1 MTDDYLVDGRPPD
14 EADDVDI
21 LAQIDALAPWRDKRD
36 EERVLPSPEPMF
48 KTLFVQSI
56 DEGDS
61 VLRDFAD
68 HVIGP
73 LSDYFGTVS
82 AKGGAFFRKKAAE
95 NAPHTERYQR
105 DQTLRGHLVNGML
118 PARRIAWLLHNWDS
132 KGVRYWDEMTDR
144 LFIAGFMLHD
154 FTKIPEVK
162 RVLKKAGFQEME
174 APSERQIPT
183 LERIFLEWCERL
195 GLNTFLKPLGG
206 TAAVLHDL
214 IYVAANTQQFS
225 GTAHVPALLPNTAT
239 NSSVYML
246 ATEVSHLADLL
257 AYVAPT
263 PRALIAHETIK
274 GIITRLAYAPHL
286 AHNVAGQLVYHHV
299 AENRGLIL
307 NLIHNA
313 TIDTLRQPD
322 KREPI
327 LYAPSGVVYL
337 ERHDAPDLP
346 VAAELTAHIVSLIRQ
361 TTGVRMIE
369 RRKGIKLGKDG
380 LRPDESYNDLFN
392 LRQVIE
398 VSPRLTLLIRSNA
411 PQYIEKMKA
420 ANYPGSDEL
429 PAYSTAKEDSRL
441 RQMAEWA
448 SLLEI
453 QIEERYPGFQ
463 SAFITQALESW
474 GLADVAPAFETVR
487 TFKPE
492 QRDGTG
498 IRYHWYWAATHAL
511 SRRNADPTEVLEWL
525 EKAAAQ
531 IGSLLP
537 DELPESALANE
548 ETWDDL
554 TDYIGR
560 VLTISD
566 DKAVLVDDSQE
577 LKRYVRGKKS
587 GGAVCA
593 LCGSNYITRKQ
604 AETAVAFQPGVYT
617 ARVRIGASDNKRSI
631 CSICGLEQLLRQL
644 FVENLDTGGTAEGQ
658 RVRYLAFYPSYFFTP
673 ETLKLVQRVYRTLQ
687 NVRISDRD
695 MRHAMQNSSLADS
708 TFWQRLDP
716 FLMRPMENDSRRVLR
731 YSAAAQSTFLMIGFR
746 GFNDPTD
753 SESWILPAFLSL
765 ILPICLD
772 VKVVASES
780 GVPLLLEADELPE
793 TVWFDGAHA
802 AIQALIQA
810 GRLNVDEV
818 LPTLTRL
825 AAAYL
830 IHLDTEYQP
839 PKENWH
845 RFPPIAH
852 ALMESPLYVF
862 YYLKKQERDGQ
873 AASVDQ
879 VRRYV
884 HYAES
889 IFAVQGDV
897 LMSHAKELVILYRQ
911 FYRAKNIG
919 NANSILRPLSVVAD
933 ALLVADPRLFG
944 DAEALVEVA
953 YGELYRFMDRVSK
966 GLADGRF
973 PKGVSRLER
982 EQAMRAF
989 CEKFVNDVFI
999 GVFNKDVAAL
1009 RSKQLNLL
1017 RSAVEV
1023 LFRNAQQD
1031 EWAERGQ
1038 PVDESEADEDTE
1050 TADSGS

>member
-1 MTDDYLVDGRPPD
+1 MTDEYFPGGNVPSDDENDYQSLFD
-14 EADDVDI
+14 EGTS
-21 LAQIDALAPWRDKRD
+21 AQQTKRED
-36 EERVLPSPEPMF
+36 RVLPSPQPMF
-48 KTLFVQSI
+48 KTLFEQSI
-56 DEGDS
+56 ESDDA
-61 VLRDFAD
+61 VLKDFAY

-73 LSDYFGTVS
+73 LSDLFGTVS

-95 NAPHTERYQR
+95 NAKNTERYQR

-118 PARRIAWLLHNWDS
+118 PARRIAWLLRNWGA
-132 KGVRYWDEMTDR
+132 KGVRYWDENTDR

-154 FTKIPEVK
+154 FTKIPTVK
-162 RVLKKAGFQEME
+162 QVLTAAGFKEME
-174 APSERQIPT
+174 APSQRQIPT
-183 LERIFLEWCERL
+183 LEGIFLDWCGRL
-195 GLNTFLKPLGG
+195 GLDAFLQLLGG
-206 TAAVLHDL
+206 SAAILHDL
-214 IYVAANTQQFS
+214 LYVALNTQQFS
-225 GTAHVPALLPNTAT
+225 GTAHAPGLLPNTRLDS
-239 NSSVYML
+239 NVYTL
-246 ATEVSHLADLL
+246 AAEVSHLADLL

-263 PRALIAHETIK
+263 PRALVAHNTIQEVL
-274 GIITRLAYAPHL
+274 TRLAFAPELSQKVVARL
-286 AHNVAGQLVYHHV
+286 AYHHV
-299 AENRGLIL
+299 AENRGLLL

-313 TIDTLRQPD
+313 AIDALHIEGQRVPL
-322 KREPI
+322 

-337 ERHDAPDLP
+337 ERYDTPDMP
-346 VAAELTAHIVSLIRQ
+346 TPADLTAHIVSQIRQ
-361 TTGVRMIE
+361 MTGAQMVE
-369 RRKGIKLGKDG
+369 RKKGVKLGKDG
-380 LRPDESYNDLFN
+380 LRADESYNDLFD

-398 VSPRLTLLIRSNA
+398 VSPGLTLLIRSNA
-411 PQYIEKMKA
+411 PQYIDKMKA
-420 ANYPGSDEL
+420 ASYPGSAEL
-429 PAYSTAKEDSRL
+429 PPSSTEKADPRL

-453 QIEERYPGFQ
+453 QVEDRYPEFH
-463 SAFITQALESW
+463 SAFIAQVLESW
-474 GLADVAPAFETVR
+474 DLSDLATAFEAAR

-511 SRRNADPTEVLEWL
+511 SRYNADPTAVLEWL
-525 EKAAAQ
+525 EKSCEQLAA
-531 IGSLLP
+531 LLP
-537 DELPESALANE
+537 DDLPTSAQANE

-554 TDYIGR
+554 TDYISH
-560 VLTISD
+560 VLTLSD
-566 DKAVLVDDSQE
+566 KKGAGVGNAQE
-577 LKRYVRGKKS
+577 LKRYTRSKGGR

-593 LCGSNYITRKQ
+593 LCGSDYITRKQ

-658 RVRYLAFYPSYFFTP
+658 RIRYLAFYPSYFFTP
-673 ETLKLVQRVYRTLQ
+673 ETLQLVRRVYQSLQ
-687 NVRISDRD
+687 NVRISEKDL
-695 MRHAMQNSSLADS
+695 RHAMQTEDLTDP
-708 TFWQRLDP
+708 TFWQRLDS
-716 FLMRPMENDSRRVLR
+716 FLIRPLENDSKRVLR
-731 YSAAAQSTFLMIGFR
+731 YTEAAQATFLMLGFR

-753 SESWILPAFLSL
+753 SESWILPAFYSL
-765 ILPICLD
+765 LLPICLD
-772 VKVVASES
+772 LKVIASES

-802 AIQALIQA
+802 AIQAITRT

-830 IHLDTEYQP
+830 IHLDTEYEP
-839 PKENWH
+839 PKENWQ

-862 YYLKKQERDGQ
+862 HYLKKQERDGQ
-873 AASVDQ
+873 IVSADQ

-884 HYAES
+884 AYSES
-889 IFAVQGDV
+889 IFAVQGDI
-897 LMSHAKELVILYRQ
+897 LMSQAKELVTLYRR

-933 ALLVADPRLFG
+933 ALLIADPRLFS
-944 DAEALVEVA
+944 DPEALVEVA

-973 PKGVSRLER
+973 PKGVSGPER
-982 EQAMRAF
+982 EQAMRQF
-989 CEKFVNDVFI
+989 CEKFVNDVFV

-1009 RSKQLNLL
+1009 RGKQLNLL
-1017 RSAVEV
+1017 RSACEV
-1023 LFRNAQQD
+1023 LFRNAQQE

-1038 PVDESEADEDTE
+1038 AAEAEADEHSE
-1050 TADSGS
+1050 TNESNA